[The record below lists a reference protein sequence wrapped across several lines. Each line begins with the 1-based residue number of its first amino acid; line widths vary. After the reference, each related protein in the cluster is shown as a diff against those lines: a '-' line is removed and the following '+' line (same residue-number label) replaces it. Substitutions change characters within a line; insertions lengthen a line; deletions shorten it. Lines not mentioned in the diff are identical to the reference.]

1 MNGADIL
8 VIILVAALVAGAA
21 AAMIRNRRKGKD
33 CCGDCSKC
41 SGFFGCGKNDTDGKM

>member
-8 VIILVAALVAGAA
+8 VIILVAALVAAA
-21 AAMIRNRRKGKD
+21 VVILIRNRRKGRG